1 MTKYY
6 QPLDLTVNREAKRF
20 LKRKFVDWYSYQV
33 SNQISE
39 GKPLE
44 SVQVPL
50 KLPIINPVHVGWLVE
65 FYSYM
70 TLAEGKKYIYS
81 EWRASGI
88 TDAVQVDVANLLPID
103 LFNDLGPL
111 LPSRQETEEFDSVIA
126 IPEA

>member
-6 QPLDLTVNREAKRF
+6 QLLDLTVNREVKRF

-65 FYSYM
+65 FYSSM

-111 LPSRQETEEFDSVIA
+111 LPSRHETEEFDSVIA

>member
-1 MTKYY
+1 
-6 QPLDLTVNREAKRF
+6 
-20 LKRKFVDWYSYQV
+20 
-33 SNQISE
+33 
-39 GKPLE
+39 
-44 SVQVPL
+44 
-50 KLPIINPVHVGWLVE
+50 
-65 FYSYM
+65 M

-126 IPEA
+126 VPEA

>member
-1 MTKYY
+1 M
-6 QPLDLTVNREAKRF
+6 
-20 LKRKFVDWYSYQV
+20 
-33 SNQISE
+33 
-39 GKPLE
+39 
-44 SVQVPL
+44 QVPL

-88 TDAVQVDVANLLPID
+88 TDAGQVDVANLLPID

-126 IPEA
+126 VPEA

>member
-6 QPLDLTVNREAKRF
+6 QLLDLTVNREVKRF

-103 LFNDLGPL
+103 PFNDLW
-111 LPSRQETEEFDSVIA
+111 SIA
-126 IPEA
+126 SFKTRNRRI